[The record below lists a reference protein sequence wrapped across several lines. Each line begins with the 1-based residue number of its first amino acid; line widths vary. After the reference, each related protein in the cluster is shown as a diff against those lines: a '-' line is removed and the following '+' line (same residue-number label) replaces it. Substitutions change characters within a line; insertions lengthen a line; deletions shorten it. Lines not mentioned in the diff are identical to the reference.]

1 MRFALNHIAAPNLS
15 LPDFFA
21 AARDLGVTEVE
32 IQECLLQ
39 VATYVGMPAGME
51 AFRAADKAVQEWKS
65 THAAGA
71 TANQK

>member
-32 IQECLLQ
+32 IRNDLIDCHIDVCSVE
-39 VATYVGMPAGME
+39 VGIFLWHCRRESA
-51 AFRAADKAVQEWKS
+51 RY
-65 THAAGA
+65 
-71 TANQK
+71 